1 MPTPDAHPVIRTSP
15 LDALMG
21 ADMLPATAVSAACV
35 ATKDMLDDVV
45 TYLRAG
51 QMPPAELRRIA
62 AGLLG
67 LSTQLSMHA
76 DAAERELV
84 RAADLDGS
92 EL

>member
-1 MPTPDAHPVIRTSP
+1 MHLPDSHPDDQTSP
-15 LDALMG
+15 VDTLLG

-35 ATKDMLDDVV
+35 VTKDLLDDVV

-51 QMPPAELRRIA
+51 KMPPTEMRRIA

-67 LSTQLSMHA
+67 LATQLSMHA